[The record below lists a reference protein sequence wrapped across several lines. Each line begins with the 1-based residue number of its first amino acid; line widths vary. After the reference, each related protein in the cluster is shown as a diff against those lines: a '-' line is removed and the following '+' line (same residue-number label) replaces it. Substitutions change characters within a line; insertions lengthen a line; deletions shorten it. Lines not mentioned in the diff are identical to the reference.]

1 MTSDRYEEGLAVR
14 REVLGPEYVDR
25 ALSGATDFSR
35 PLQELVTE
43 YCWGAVWG
51 RPGLPRS
58 TRSLL
63 NIAMLSTLGR
73 QHELGLHVRGAIRN
87 GCTAEEVREVLLQVA
102 VYCGV
107 PAAMESFRTAAA
119 VLDELGVAPDGP

>member
-25 ALSGATDFSR
+25 ALSAATEFTR
-35 PLQELVTE
+35 PLQDFVTE

-63 NIAMLSTLGR
+63 NIAMLSALGR
-73 QHELGLHVRGAIRN
+73 QHELALHVKGAIRN
-87 GCTAEEVREVLLQVA
+87 GCTPEDVREVLLQVA

-119 VLDELGVAPDGP
+119 ALDELGVAPDGP